1 MVYDLIKISALP
13 AATPDESQEIV
24 VGVGDLAKRIN
35 YGDVK
40 ADMVGTSPTYTTDTE
55 PYLMRRTAHVG
66 VVGKCALNK
75 LVGGSLG
82 WNQLVANG
90 NFESTSSWTARQS
103 TISVAN
109 NTANVTPSSNGT
121 ERGLQSAN
129 YLKATAGHKYII
141 KVDVNSPITS
151 NVNLSFGG
159 ANAIA
164 RAVTASAWVAASC
177 VYEATVTATTALYAL
192 IAGTTTTSQTI
203 QYRNAMST
211 DLTLDF
217 GSTIADYVY
226 GLEQATAGAGVA
238 WLSRYIDLGTY
249 HAYDAGSIQS
259 VQATAHVTTGKNL
272 IDQTQFVQGSI
283 TGSGVDSAV
292 TIRLRSPFVKVL
304 PNTQYSLS
312 VNSEVLL
319 FEIHQ
324 YDANKNWL
332 GYLAVNATSYTFT
345 TRSDAEYFKLLIRY
359 SNNATIVVSAL
370 TALQM
375 EFGSTATTYEPY
387 TEHVYSLGSDTLRG
401 IPQLVSNKLQ
411 FDGDIKTPDG
421 TITRKYGTV
430 DLGTLTWT
438 KAGNTFYVDVSGW
451 AKLPESASVKIKAV
465 CAKYT
470 IEHYLSSSE
479 QSAYDKVLYGSW
491 ESAGTKAIFVLDSSY
506 SSATAAAFKTA
517 MNGVYL
523 VYELATPTTES
534 STSYQKVQT
543 IDADG
548 TESFTASSPVPV
560 GHETQTPDNI
570 LAALGWL
577 GE

>member
-1 MVYDLIKISALP
+1 MAYDLIKISALP
-13 AATPDESQEIV
+13 AATPDESQDIV

-40 ADMVGTSPTYTTDTE
+40 ADMVGTEPTYTTDTE
-55 PYLMRRTAHVG
+55 PYLMRQTAHVG

-226 GLEQATAGAGVA
+226 GLEQATAGSGIA
-238 WLSRYIDLGTY
+238 WLSKYIDLGTY

-259 VQATAHVTTGKNL
+259 VQATEHVTLSKNFL
-272 IDQTQFVQGSI
+272 TDYEGHGTTYTI
-283 TGSGVDSAV
+283 SGVTFTQNPDGTITLNGTATAAV
-292 TIRLRSPFVKVL
+292 T
-304 PNTQYSLS
+304 Y
-312 VNSEVLL
+312 
-319 FEIHQ
+319 
-324 YDANKNWL
+324 
-332 GYLAVNATSYTFT
+332 YLAVRQRNFYLPKGSYILSGTPTGYIQYTLRLGINRGASGATVGNDLGSGFAFTEATGETYGVWIAFDSGAVFNNVVMKPMIRFASADSTYVPYQKHTYT
-345 TRSDAEYFKLLIRY
+345 
-359 SNNATIVVSAL
+359 
-370 TALQM
+370 
-375 EFGSTATTYEPY
+375 
-387 TEHVYSLGSDTLRG
+387 LGSDTLRG
-401 IPQLVSNKLQ
+401 IPQLVSNKLSY
-411 FDGDIKTPDG
+411 DGDEKYPDG
-421 TITRKYGTV
+421 TIKRKYGSRAYQSGDTSDGATMITDGTTTV
-430 DLGTLTWT
+430 Y
-438 KAGNTFYVDVSGW
+438 K
-451 AKLPESASVKIKAV
+451 
-465 CAKYT
+465 
-470 IEHYLSSSE
+470 
-479 QSAYDKVLYGSW
+479 
-491 ESAGTKAIFVLDSSY
+491 
-506 SSATAAAFKTA
+506 
-517 MNGVYL
+517 
-523 VYELATPTTES
+523 LATPTTES
-534 STSYQKVQT
+534 STAFQKVQT

-548 TESFTASSPVPV
+548 TESFTTSSPVPV